1 MRIPVE
7 KGGGSEEYILN
18 ISRCLA
24 KVGHNA
30 IILDRKYS
38 PTDPDVEYIDG
49 VKIIRLKARKFP
61 IPNDTIKLTLNY
73 ISFSRQVRKYLKK
86 TDCDV
91 VHVHVSIV
99 GLFLAIT
106 EPILI
111 KKLYYTSHATRRGKN
126 SRNLLDKSA
135 IALENRL
142 VNTVRM
148 AVALNE
154 MIREELITRAKVN
167 PDSLTVLPMG
177 TNTDRFNP
185 AIDIGDIGQRY
196 GLEGKTNVL
205 FVGRIRED
213 KGIVYL
219 IEAAN
224 ILVNDLGYENIQFV
238 LVGPTG
244 EFISQQDR
252 WTPYLDRVMR
262 LIEDYGLQQK
272 MKLTGAVPLADLR
285 KLYAACDIFVLPSL
299 TEAAP
304 QAPVEAMASGKPVIG
319 TRVGSMP
326 TQIKDGQSGFLIE
339 PADERQLA
347 EKIRYLID
355 NPDERKKMGAYGRK
369 LAEDNFDWSKITE
382 RLLHIY

>member
-1 MRIPVE
+1 
-7 KGGGSEEYILN
+7 
-18 ISRCLA
+18 
-24 KVGHNA
+24 
-30 IILDRKYS
+30 
-38 PTDPDVEYIDG
+38 
-49 VKIIRLKARKFP
+49 
-61 IPNDTIKLTLNY
+61 
-73 ISFSRQVRKYLKK
+73 
-86 TDCDV
+86 
-91 VHVHVSIV
+91 
-99 GLFLAIT
+99 
-106 EPILI
+106 
-111 KKLYYTSHATRRGKN
+111 
-126 SRNLLDKSA
+126 
-135 IALENRL
+135 
-142 VNTVRM
+142 
-148 AVALNE
+148 
-154 MIREELITRAKVN
+154 
-167 PDSLTVLPMG
+167 VLPMG